1 MNLHNNRV
9 GRRLLAANVREQC
22 KCHGV
27 SGSCVTK
34 TCWRTVPKLDE
45 LASLI
50 KKKYEKAQQ
59 VILASDSFTLIVDKK
74 ESSVLDGRLSQIG
87 TSNANTRREQRF
99 LKNKVQ
105 QAKLASRSELVFLEE
120 SPDYCLL
127 ENENSSGASGRECF
141 SLADCEQICC
151 SKGWNTRKAIFI
163 KKFSIKFLFR
173 RFVKN
178 LVDANLFG
186 VAMLNVKHVAERLY
200 DTFADD

>member
-151 SKGWNTRKAIFI
+151 SKG
-163 KKFSIKFLFR
+163 